1 MIEDTPT
8 EGPEPVRRVAA
19 IDRELLTVEGQRI
32 ARTSRIYVDAASGEP
47 LGMRTTDTLM
57 PPMTEW
63 SDDADITALE
73 ENP

>member
-1 MIEDTPT
+1 MTEDTPT

-19 IDRELLTVEGQRI
+19 IDRELLIVEGQRT
-32 ARTSRIYVDAASGEP
+32 ARTTRIYVDAATGEP
-47 LGMRTTDTLM
+47 LGMRTTYTLM